1 MYNNKDKKRMST
13 DFKHIYIY
21 VRIDMHLIGYM
32 SKKINNNSTIRLKAD
47 D

>member
-21 VRIDMHLIGYM
+21 VRIDVHLIDYM